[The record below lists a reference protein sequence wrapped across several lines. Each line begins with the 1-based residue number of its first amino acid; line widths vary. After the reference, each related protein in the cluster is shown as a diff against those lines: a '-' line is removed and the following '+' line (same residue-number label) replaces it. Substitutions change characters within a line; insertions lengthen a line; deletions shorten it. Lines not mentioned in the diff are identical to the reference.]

1 MTSGLILAAGA
12 SSRMGRPK
20 ALLTIDG
27 ETFANRLIRV
37 FEAAGC
43 APVRIVVG
51 ADASALVP
59 RLGEIAIVA
68 ADWAD
73 GMRASLRAGLR
84 ALPPGPVILTHV
96 DRPLV
101 RVETVRAVVGA
112 VGPAIAHHAGQPGHP
127 VRLSEALCA
136 RLMDPDDTRL
146 DHVLADWSPVAVE
159 VDDPAVLHNINTPA
173 DYAALI

>member
-1 MTSGLILAAGA
+1 MTAGLILAAGA

-20 ALLTIDG
+20 ALLTVDG
-27 ETFANRLIRV
+27 ETFVARLVRV
-37 FEAAGC
+37 FEASGC
-43 APVRIVVG
+43 TPVRVVVG
-51 ADASALVP
+51 ADAPTLAPL
-59 RLGEIAIVA
+59 LGDIAVVA
-68 ADWAD
+68 PDWVD

-101 RVETVRAVVGA
+101 RVETVRALVGA
-112 VGPAIAHHAGQPGHP
+112 VGPAIAHYAGEPGHP
-127 VRLSEALCA
+127 LRLSEGLRG

-146 DHVLADWSPVAVE
+146 DHVLTRWSPAAVE
-159 VDDPAVLHNINTPA
+159 VDDPGVLHNINTPA